1 MTSFMLLSYSSEDED
16 AGRKDKS
23 QQPHVVPAPTP
34 PSMPQEPDGPHV
46 ESETSIKASGLPS
59 KPDPGPQVTAQQE
72 GGDEEKPVC
81 EVEKHLWATVEEKQG
96 SEKDGRQQEE
106 EGGVTGG

>member
-1 MTSFMLLSYSSEDED
+1 MTSFMLLSYSSEDKD

-23 QQPHVVPAPTP
+23 QQPHVVPARPSTP
-34 PSMPQEPDGPHV
+34 EEPGGPRV
-46 ESETSIKASGLPS
+46 ESETSIKASGLPL
-59 KPDPGPQVTAQQE
+59 KPEPGPQVTAQQE
-72 GGDEEKPVC
+72 GGDEEKPAC

-106 EGGVTGG
+106 EEGGVTGG